1 MYTICYYR
9 NDTENTYTTNDFRTA
24 CIVAFNEVCYLGCDV
39 AHITNSETGE
49 IIRTYT
55 KDWTSPF
62 FITKDFSDLNRWTRN
77 RSKLHRIKVLK
88 KK

>member
-39 AHITNSETGE
+39 AHITSSETGE
-49 IIRTYT
+49 ILRTYT
-55 KDWTSPF
+55 KD
-62 FITKDFSDLNRWTRN
+62 
-77 RSKLHRIKVLK
+77 
-88 KK
+88 